1 MNIVFI
7 GYRGTGKST
16 IARIVSQKLN
26 KKLYVI
32 DALISYSAGM
42 SIQKIVKKWGWERF
56 RKMETFQIKHV
67 SNKAENSI
75 IDCGGGAI
83 LNPDNIDY
91 LKQTSKIILLT
102 APLEIIL
109 KRIHLD
115 SNRPPLKNGVSF
127 EEEQKLVLEEREP
140 LYQKAADIVFENN
153 SGSPEEKAN
162 QIIHKIIENGWIV
175 NA

>member
-1 MNIVFI
+1 MNIILI

-16 IARIVSQKLN
+16 IARIISQKLN
-26 KKLYVI
+26 RKLHVL

-42 SIQKIVKKWGWERF
+42 SIQKIVAKWGWERF
-56 RKMETFQIKHV
+56 REMETFQIRHV
-67 SNKAENSI
+67 ANKAENAI
-75 IDCGGGAI
+75 IDCGGGVV
-83 LNPDNIDY
+83 LNPDNISC
-91 LKQTSKIILLT
+91 LKQSGKIILLT

-109 KRIHLD
+109 KRIRPD

-140 LYQKAADIVFENN
+140 LYQKAADLVFETT

-162 QIIHKIIENGWIV
+162 QIIKTVTESGWL
-175 NA
+175 NDA